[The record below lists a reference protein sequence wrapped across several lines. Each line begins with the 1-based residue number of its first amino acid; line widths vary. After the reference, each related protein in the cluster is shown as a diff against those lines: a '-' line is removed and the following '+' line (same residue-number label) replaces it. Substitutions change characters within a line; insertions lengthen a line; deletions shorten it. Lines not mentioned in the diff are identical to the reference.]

1 MNGNKLSVI
10 TSQLHNPYEMLI

>member
-10 TSQLHNPYEMLI
+10 TSQLHNPYEVSQ